1 MTLCTFSDL
10 IELTNSGTS
19 NEPSQTI
26 ESPTPSVASTV
37 TQTVDCN
44 APTLQ
49 EPLVPQQAVDL
60 TTAARE
66 TSEEHYFEAS
76 SNYMSHCSA
85 TGSCF
90 SEVTGPNRVFVFPQ
104 DNPGYEVVRPE
115 VSEEQPA
122 NPFMEPV
129 ANYQQTPPEERV
141 SPELLVRPPV
151 VQEPRAVAA
160 PASPEQVH
168 ILPEALVSGAVNVAS
183 SAINT
188 ARSVINMIKPQQV
201 SVSPNQTA
209 LNPVVA
215 QSPGRWDNGHWVSTN
230 PVSPMEQNLQALA
243 DMGFWNRDLNATL
256 LARHN
261 YDLNRVVAE
270 LVQ

>member
-1 MTLCTFSDL
+1 MVDL
-10 IELTNSGTS
+10 DFYSGSS
-19 NEPSQTI
+19 NEPSQTA

-37 TQTVDCN
+37 TQT
-44 APTLQ
+44 PTLQ

-90 SEVTGPNRVFVFPQ
+90 SEVNGANRVFVFPQ
-104 DNPGYEVVRPE
+104 DNPGYEVV
-115 VSEEQPA
+115 SEEQPA
-122 NPFMEPV
+122 NPFIEPV

-141 SPELLVRPPV
+141 SPELLVQQDSRS
-151 VQEPRAVAA
+151 AA
-160 PASPEQVH
+160 PEQVH
-168 ILPEALVSGAVNVAS
+168 ILPESLMTGAVNVAS